1 MWMDTNSELYSLTH
15 EFYYRITNYNPRLL
29 IRCAGCTT
37 ENDAEESV
45 LAQVKQCMNEVR
57 KSMELASVARFSES
71 SMLML
76 YYAYN
81 GEDIPMEQKHAYI
94 WSWVN
99 EEILHTSLN
108 RMRTTLN
115 WQ

>member
-57 KSMELASVARFSES
+57 KSMELASVARFLES
-71 SMLML
+71 SMLTL
-76 YYAYN
+76 LKTGCAGNTPTKVFQLHWCYRYTPGVYA
-81 GEDIPMEQKHAYI
+81 
-94 WSWVN
+94 
-99 EEILHTSLN
+99 
-108 RMRTTLN
+108 
-115 WQ
+115 